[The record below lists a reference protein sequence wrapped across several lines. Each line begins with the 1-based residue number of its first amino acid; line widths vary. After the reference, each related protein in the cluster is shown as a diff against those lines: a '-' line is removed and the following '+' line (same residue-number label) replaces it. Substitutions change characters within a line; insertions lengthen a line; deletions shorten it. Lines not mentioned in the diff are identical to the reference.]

1 VARPRSPS
9 GYRCEGKISGEIAR
23 ESGDHRGCVGA
34 SSADLKKKQSNSIDV
49 GLASPRDKP
58 RTSREP
64 LSGRSQGPQPHR
76 LREKAREWE
85 KGKTSTWARVS
96 PERQK
101 LAQRWGRGPARSP
114 RGFYEGNPTLPG
126 DASPIGFGKKGESG
140 QGKTSTWPRLSQR
153 DKRLFDDGGGAPHE
167 VPEASMR
174 GIRKTPA
181 AEPGSILA
189 SGEGGGLPDGPS
201 WPGRGRPL
209 DAGARRTSRIDL

>member
-1 VARPRSPS
+1 MLAPEINRERPVNLCRAEAR
-9 GYRCEGKISGEIAR
+9 
-23 ESGDHRGCVGA
+23 
-34 SSADLKKKQSNSIDV
+34 
-49 GLASPRDKP
+49 
-58 RTSREP
+58 
-64 LSGRSQGPQPHR
+64 GPQPHR